1 MKRGYTFTLVFM
13 LIVAFAFATV
23 LALANF
29 FAQPAIAAN
38 RQAAEQQALLYAFD
52 IPVDTNDRAAVEA
65 TVEKYVKEV
74 ETPDLTYYEYTDDSG
89 QVAGYAVPYAGS
101 GLWGAIEG
109 YLAVTTDFEKL
120 LGIVFTSQNETP
132 GLGGRID
139 EEWFKDQFR
148 GQSIT
153 SAVDY
158 GEGIDAITGATSS
171 STAVIRIVNDTVADE
186 IKALEAVLNG

>member
-38 RQAAEQQALLYAFD
+38 QQAAEQQALLYAFD
-52 IPVDTNDRAAVEA
+52 IPVDTTDRAAVEA
-65 TVEKYVKEV
+65 TVQKYIKEI
-74 ETPDLTYYEYTDDSG
+74 ETPELTYYEYTDDTG
-89 QVAGYAVPYAGS
+89 QVVGYAVPYESSA
-101 GLWGAIEG
+101 LWGALNG
-109 YLAVTTDFEKL
+109 YLAVTPDLDEL
-120 LGIVFTSQNETP
+120 IGIVFTEQNETP

-139 EEWFKDQFR
+139 EEWFKAQFR

-153 SAVDY
+153 SPVGY
-158 GEGIDAITGATSS
+158 GDGIDAITGATAS
-171 STAVIRIVNDTVADE
+171 STAVIRTVNDTVAEE

>member
-1 MKRGYTFTLVFM
+1 MKRSYTFTLIFM

-38 RQAAEQQALLYAFD
+38 AQAAKQSALLYALD
-52 IPVDTNDRAAVEA
+52 IPVDDEDPEAVEQA
-65 TVEKYVKEV
+65 IEQYVEEV
-74 ETPDLTYYEYTDDSG
+74 ETEALTYYVYTDDSG
-89 QVAGYAVPYAGS
+89 QVAGYAVPYEGS
-101 GLWGAIEG
+101 GLWGAIRG
-109 YLAVTTDFEKL
+109 FVAVNPELDQL
-120 LGIVFTSQNETP
+120 LGIVFTEQNETP

-139 EEWFKDQFR
+139 EDWFKDQFR

-153 SAVDY
+153 SPVDY

-171 STAVIRIVNDTVADE
+171 STAVIRIVNDTVAE
-186 IKALEAVLNG
+186 EVKQLEAVLNG